1 VVSETSFPRKCGF
14 CTHRFSS
21 RQERIDHI
29 AGMRPKFHRIINET
43 NNITDH
49 FKKGKCML
57 DWNDDEDDTADS
69 DNMDDDDNDKP
80 DSDSFDG
87 SSNEQPDQDP
97 QGHPGPKQNG
107 NGNNGRGGREHF
119 SGFGQ
124 FQLSQLKTSDAGTGE
139 HGYTVEQQSCS
150 WNKPNNAGDGLQED
164 MEPRHHCS
172 SQEQC
177 FFPEQ
182 RSIHEQRSI
191 IQSHAGCIK
200 AEGDDTDLLARNA
213 IARTLIDTNT
223 QNPTPMGTSKD
234 IATLA
239 TNPPLQQCEREG
251 MLTERGQIN
260 PKPVVAISKELTA
273 DMAGAQQDGGPVSTP
288 SSCVL
293 PVTESILPEGSP
305 QSDGK
310 LHVESSPIAGTSSEE
325 IPRDRLRL
333 LTLEGGGIRDSTL
346 IVLMEHLM
354 GELKNEDETGRRA
367 RLRDFFDVIG
377 GTSTGGYVANT
388 MCSNIRLTNSI
399 GLSRRCS
406 AVLGWRLQLFST

>member
-1 VVSETSFPRKCGF
+1 
-14 CTHRFSS
+14 
-21 RQERIDHI
+21 
-29 AGMRPKFHRIINET
+29 
-43 NNITDH
+43 
-49 FKKGKCML
+49 ML

-69 DNMDDDDNDKP
+69 DNMDDDDDDKP

-107 NGNNGRGGREHF
+107 NGNNGRGGGEHF

-124 FQLSQLKTSDAGTGE
+124 FQLSQLKTSDAGAGE

-150 WNKPNNAGDGLQED
+150 WNKPNNAGDDLQED
-164 MEPRHHCS
+164 IDPGHQCS

-177 FFPEQ
+177 SFPEQ
-182 RSIHEQRSI
+182 RPIQEQRSST
-191 IQSHAGCIK
+191 QSYTGCIK
-200 AEGDDTDLLARNA
+200 AEGDDTDLLARDA

-223 QNPTPMGTSKD
+223 QNPTPMGAPKD
-234 IATLA
+234 MATL
-239 TNPPLQQCEREG
+239 TSNPPLQQCEREG
-251 MLTERGQIN
+251 MLTERGQID
-260 PKPVVAISKELTA
+260 PKSVLAISKELIA
-273 DMAGAQQDGGPVSTP
+273 DIVGAQQDGGPVSTP

-293 PVTESILPEGSP
+293 PVPESVLAEESP

-310 LHVESSPIAGTSSEE
+310 LHVESSPMAGTSSKE

-346 IVLMEHLM
+346 IILMEHLM

-367 RLRDFFDVIG
+367 RLRDFFDSIG

-388 MCSNIRLTNSI
+388 TCSNIRLTNWI

-406 AVLGWRLQLFST
+406 AVLAWRLQLSST